1 MISLI
6 RNQAARRR
14 GKDAES
20 QAAAYLQS
28 KGLQLMGRNYQCPR
42 GEIDLIMRDAEHLVF
57 VEVRHRST
65 ASHGSPVET
74 VTSSKRRKLIFAA
87 RHYIAKKGISD
98 NQCIRFDVVGIQP
111 GTAVDWVQNAFWD

>member
-57 VEVRHRST
+57 VEVRHRSG

-74 VTSSKRRKLIFAA
+74 ITPSKRRKLICAA
-87 RHYIAKKGISD
+87 RHYIAANRISG
-98 NQCIRFDVVGIQP
+98 NQCIRFDVIGIQP
-111 GTAVDWVQNAFWD
+111 GSPVDWIPNAFWD